1 MNKDVFKASQEI
13 DVENLLTINHAG
25 GKAYRLTSKQALAQ
39 MVNTGTFSNTFY
51 ANALEQLEQVLA
63 FAMQTESEFLAKLA
77 VYARQHGYM
86 KDTPVLLLA
95 LLCTR
100 EDGQKY
106 FKQIFNVIIDNGKQL
121 RNFVQVMRSGVVGRK
136 SLGNLAKNQVNAWI
150 LSASDKRFVSANLG
164 NQPSLKDV
172 IRLAHPK
179 PHDDRT
185 QALIRWAIGQEYQHE
200 HLPVLVQQLLAFQQD
215 NTQPLPDVPLQWL
228 MSLDLTTEHWANIAK
243 QGSWQMV
250 RMNLNTFAR
259 HGVFEIDGM
268 AEIIAEKLS
277 DKTAI
282 QQSRCFPYQL
292 YTTWSALDPEVPI
305 VVRNALKSAMITA
318 LSHVP
323 QIEGNL
329 VIAVDVSGSMSSS
342 ITGYR
347 RGQTSVVR
355 CVDVASLFATAMK
368 YVNPTARIMPFDT
381 QLRTI
386 ASLNDDNEQ
395 KGTLKQRIQA
405 RIGKRQP
412 KEIDVFKMA
421 DELASLCGGG
431 THTALPME
439 RLNKEQAQVD
449 VMIYFS
455 DNESWADEQSGRNTQ
470 MMKEWQIL
478 KQRCPQA
485 KLICVDLQ
493 PYKTS
498 QVNTQADILNVG
510 GFSDQVF
517 TMIALFC
524 QKNIDNDF
532 WVNEIEKITLP
543 ESK

>member
-51 ANALEQLEQVLA
+51 ADALEQLEQVLA

-77 VYARQHGYM
+77 VYARQQGYM

-100 EDGQKY
+100 EDGHQY

-150 LSASDKRFVSANLG
+150 LSANDKRFVSANLG

-215 NTQPLPDVPLQWL
+215 NTQSLPDVPLQWL
-228 MSLDLTTEHWANIAK
+228 MSLDLTAEHWANIAK

-292 YTTWSALDPEVPI
+292 YTTWSALDSEVPI
-305 VVRNALKSAMITA
+305 IVKNALKSAMITA

-368 YVNPTARIMPFDT
+368 YANPTARIMPFDT

-412 KEIDVFKMA
+412 KEIDVFQMA

-493 PYKTS
+493 PYQTS
-498 QVNTQADILNVG
+498 QVNTQADILNIG

-524 QKNIDNDF
+524 QQNIDNDF